1 MSNSCVHDH
10 MNSGNKSSR
19 KYKLVCS
26 HSYKH
31 DGPSDLSE
39 GSQTY
44 EIKLEYN

>member
-1 MSNSCVHDH
+1 MSNSGVNEY

-19 KYKLVCS
+19 KYKLVCG

-39 GSQTY
+39 GSQMY